1 VFVIL
6 TDGCI
11 HDMRET
17 LELIID
23 ISFLPASLIIAGIG
37 NEDFRKMSQ
46 LNVDTLR
53 DGRGRKAARSV
64 VHFTSND

>member
-1 VFVIL
+1 MYFVFVIL

-23 ISFLPASLIIAGIG
+23 MSFLPASLIIVGIG
-37 NEDFRKMSQ
+37 NEDFTKM
-46 LNVDTLR
+46 D
-53 DGRGRKAARSV
+53 
-64 VHFTSND
+64 